1 MKLLFLRQPP
11 DETVD
16 CFVNRLKK
24 LASSFQYGTLTEEIM
39 RDRLVIVI
47 QDKNTKA
54 RFSGLL
60 TKVNSERFDG
70 RSFNPEKS
78 CFHLLITIKIIF
90 PWLSPRCHRYPTSVT
105 GNAWSF
111 SGTKPYKNTFIPRN
125 EFYSLCVSIVC
136 SIRFVL
142 SKIKFVLALQIYWK
156 SLPLFLLSRISGRK
170 SRLQK

>member
-16 CFVNRLKK
+16 CFVNLLKK

-60 TKVNSERFDG
+60 TKVNSERFHG
-70 RSFNPEKS
+70 RSFNPEKA
-78 CFHLLITIKIIF
+78 
-90 PWLSPRCHRYPTSVT
+90 V
-105 GNAWSF
+105 
-111 SGTKPYKNTFIPRN
+111 FIN
-125 EFYSLCVSIVC
+125 
-136 SIRFVL
+136 
-142 SKIKFVLALQIYWK
+142 
-156 SLPLFLLSRISGRK
+156 
-170 SRLQK
+170 

>member
-16 CFVNRLKK
+16 CFVNLLKK

-70 RSFNPEKS
+70 RNFNPEKS
-78 CFHLLITIKIIF
+78 CFH
-90 PWLSPRCHRYPTSVT
+90 
-105 GNAWSF
+105 
-111 SGTKPYKNTFIPRN
+111 
-125 EFYSLCVSIVC
+125 
-136 SIRFVL
+136 
-142 SKIKFVLALQIYWK
+142 
-156 SLPLFLLSRISGRK
+156 
-170 SRLQK
+170 

>member
-1 MKLLFLRQPP
+1 MVLVKLLFLRQPP
-11 DETVD
+11 YETVD

-78 CFHLLITIKIIF
+78 CFH
-90 PWLSPRCHRYPTSVT
+90 
-105 GNAWSF
+105 
-111 SGTKPYKNTFIPRN
+111 
-125 EFYSLCVSIVC
+125 
-136 SIRFVL
+136 
-142 SKIKFVLALQIYWK
+142 
-156 SLPLFLLSRISGRK
+156 
-170 SRLQK
+170 

>member
-1 MKLLFLRQPP
+1 MVLVKLLFLRQPP

-16 CFVNRLKK
+16 CFVNLLKK

-78 CFHLLITIKIIF
+78 CFH
-90 PWLSPRCHRYPTSVT
+90 
-105 GNAWSF
+105 
-111 SGTKPYKNTFIPRN
+111 
-125 EFYSLCVSIVC
+125 
-136 SIRFVL
+136 
-142 SKIKFVLALQIYWK
+142 
-156 SLPLFLLSRISGRK
+156 
-170 SRLQK
+170 